1 MLRTWTI
8 DKTFRFMLHTWNPLF
23 GTLNSIIG
31 TLDGIIGTLNGIIGA
46 LIRTVLGNGGL
57 SHHYLYEAA
66 IAAAAN
72 SRCNQ
77 RREIPRGHAPVREC
91 MRATRPAV
99 PSMLEANRR
108 RERRREGLVSVCVC
122 MRGGRGGEDEAADPS
137 SFAL

>member
-31 TLDGIIGTLNGIIGA
+31 TLNGIIGTLNGIIGA

-77 RREIPRGHAPVREC
+77 RREILRGRARMRLCASACVRHAQRS
-91 MRATRPAV
+91 RPC
-99 PSMLEANRR
+99 SKQI
-108 RERRREGLVSVCVC
+108 GGGSG
-122 MRGGRGGEDEAADPS
+122 GGRDR
-137 SFAL
+137 